1 MSTFSTQQAARLQ
14 AAQLA
19 ERRANAI
26 TTKIAQSLL
35 MIQQHDLLTTTTA
48 VAVAVASSD
57 DKDDKDAC
65 KDDSNQ
71 AQPTAPSTT
80 TADVAVTAV
89 RPELSISEQLLLLFR
104 TDRGKLPGHS
114 TVFGDPFA
122 FANVMVVAGGL
133 AELIQLNHI
142 SIRMV
147 TETRTCLWVDL
158 KTQDAL
164 IVLNE
169 STAYLP
175 TGNPALDEIK
185 SNINLATMRQSGD
198 LLDPLIKSTDRTVR
212 VKKFFRQFFVDKN
225 HSYDVTKSMLG
236 TMVENQILAP
246 RTIRCGL
253 FKMWTR
259 TKYEDTKMTADV
271 LGDVKQGLRSVV
283 DSGTASSMSSQITLR
298 LLADAQ
304 YLQNLFYC
312 CQREQLL
319 NTVFTTEEITQES
332 FGAGLASA
340 LSVDVLSEVAWNPS
354 SWFRTTEM
362 DERKLWSLC
371 SEDAEVV
378 DVVNESMLK
387 TEVPT
392 CQHHFIVATN

>member
-1 MSTFSTQQAARLQ
+1 MNNISTVQ

-35 MIQQHDLLTTTTA
+35 MIQQHDLHTTTTTTTA
-48 VAVAVASSD
+48 VAVACDD
-57 DKDDKDAC
+57 DKA
-65 KDDSNQ
+65 
-71 AQPTAPSTT
+71 ATSTT
-80 TADVAVTAV
+80 MTDVAATTV
-89 RPELSISEQLLLLFR
+89 RPELSVSEQLLLLFR
-104 TDRGKLPGHS
+104 TDRGKLSGHS

-122 FANVMVVAGGL
+122 FESVMVIAGGL
-133 AELIQLNHI
+133 AELIVMGHI

-147 TETRTCLWVDL
+147 TETHTCMWVDL
-158 KTQDAL
+158 KTQNAL

-169 STAYLP
+169 STAYLS

-198 LLDPLIKSTDRTVR
+198 LLDPLIKSTDRTVM
-212 VKKFFRQFFVDKN
+212 VKKFLRQFFVDKN
-225 HSYDVTKSMLG
+225 HSYEVTKSMLG

-283 DSGTASSMSSQITLR
+283 DDSGSASSMSSQITLR
-298 LLADAQ
+298 LLTDAQ
-304 YLQNLFYC
+304 YIQNLFYMYSYGS
-312 CQREQLL
+312 QRRQLL
-319 NTVFTTEEITQES
+319 NKVFTQEEIYT
-332 FGAGLASA
+332 GGDYTPRLGLCARKMERSW
-340 LSVDVLSEVAWNPS
+340 VL
-354 SWFRTTEM
+354 
-362 DERKLWSLC
+362 
-371 SEDAEVV
+371 
-378 DVVNESMLK
+378 
-387 TEVPT
+387 
-392 CQHHFIVATN
+392 

>member
-1 MSTFSTQQAARLQ
+1 MSTTNNISTVQ

-35 MIQQHDLLTTTTA
+35 MIQQHDLHTTTTTTTA
-48 VAVAVASSD
+48 VAVAVTSSCDD
-57 DKDDKDAC
+57 DK
-65 KDDSNQ
+65 

-80 TADVAVTAV
+80 MTDVAATTV
-89 RPELSISEQLLLLFR
+89 RPELSVSEQLLLLFR
-104 TDRGKLPGHS
+104 TDRGKLSGHS

-122 FANVMVVAGGL
+122 FESVMVIAGGL
-133 AELIQLNHI
+133 AELIVMGHI

-147 TETRTCLWVDL
+147 TETHTCMWVDL
-158 KTQDAL
+158 KTQHAL

-198 LLDPLIKSTDRTVR
+198 LLDPLIKSTDRTVM
-212 VKKFFRQFFVDKN
+212 VKKFLRQFFVDKN
-225 HSYDVTKSMLG
+225 HSYEVTKSMLG

-319 NTVFTTEEITQES
+319 NKVFTTEEITQES

>member
-1 MSTFSTQQAARLQ
+1 MSTISTTH

-35 MIQQHDLLTTTTA
+35 MIQQHDLLTTTTTTTA
-48 VAVAVASSD
+48 VAVAVSSCD
-57 DKDDKDAC
+57 NKDDKHD
-65 KDDSNQ
+65 KHDSNQ
-71 AQPTAPSTT
+71 PQPTAPTT
-80 TADVAVTAV
+80 TMVNVAATTV

-104 TDRGKLPGHS
+104 TDRGKLPGHA
-114 TVFGDPFA
+114 TVFGDQFA
-122 FANVMVVAGGL
+122 FANVIVVAGGL
-133 AELIQLNHI
+133 AELIVMGHI

-147 TETRTCLWVDL
+147 TETHPCLLWGTL
-158 KTQDAL
+158 ETQGAL

-185 SNINLATMRQSGD
+185 SNINLATLRQSGD
-198 LLDPLIKSTDRTVR
+198 LLDPLMKSTDRTVE
-212 VKKFFRQFFVDKN
+212 VKKFLRQFFVSRH
-225 HSYDVTKSMLG
+225 HSYEVTKSMLG
-236 TMVENQILAP
+236 TMVEHQILAP

-253 FKMWTR
+253 FKIWKR
-259 TKYEDTKMTADV
+259 TKYEDTKMTAAV

-283 DSGTASSMSSQITLR
+283 NSSTASSLSSKITLR

-304 YLQNLFYC
+304 YLQNVFYY

-319 NTVFTTEEITQES
+319 NKVFTKEEITQES

-340 LSVDVLSEVAWNPS
+340 LSVDILAEVTWNPILWS
-354 SWFRTTEM
+354 LRVVEM

-371 SEDAEVV
+371 SEDAVVV
-378 DVVNESMLK
+378 DVVDESMLK
-387 TEVPT
+387 TEVPI

>member
-1 MSTFSTQQAARLQ
+1 MSTTNNISTVQ

-57 DKDDKDAC
+57 DKDDKD
-65 KDDSNQ
+65 DSNQ

-104 TDRGKLPGHS
+104 TDRGKLPGHA
-114 TVFGDPFA
+114 TVFGDQFA
-122 FANVMVVAGGL
+122 FANVIVVAGGL

-198 LLDPLIKSTDRTVR
+198 LLDPLIKSTDRTVM
-212 VKKFFRQFFVDKN
+212 VKKFLRQFFVDKN
-225 HSYDVTKSMLG
+225 HSYEVTKSMLG

-283 DSGTASSMSSQITLR
+283 DDSGSASSMSSQITLR

-304 YLQNLFYC
+304 YIQNLFYMYGS
-312 CQREQLL
+312 QRGQLL
-319 NTVFTTEEITQES
+319 NKVFTQEEITQES

-340 LSVDVLSEVAWNPS
+340 LSVEMLSEVTWKS
-354 SWFRTTEM
+354 SWFRTTKM

>member
-1 MSTFSTQQAARLQ
+1 MNNISTVQ

-35 MIQQHDLLTTTTA
+35 MIQQHDLHTTTTTTTA
-48 VAVAVASSD
+48 VAVAVASCDD
-57 DKDDKDAC
+57 DKA
-65 KDDSNQ
+65 
-71 AQPTAPSTT
+71 ATST
-80 TADVAVTAV
+80 V
-89 RPELSISEQLLLLFR
+89 RPELSVSEQLLLLFR
-104 TDRGKLPGHS
+104 TDRGKLSGHS

-122 FANVMVVAGGL
+122 FESVMVIAGGL
-133 AELIQLNHI
+133 AELIVMGHI

-147 TETRTCLWVDL
+147 TETHTCMWVDL
-158 KTQDAL
+158 KTQNAL
-164 IVLNE
+164 VVLNE
-169 STAYLP
+169 STAYLS

-198 LLDPLIKSTDRTVR
+198 LLDPLIKSTDRTVM
-212 VKKFFRQFFVDKN
+212 VKKFLRQFFVDKN
-225 HSYDVTKSMLG
+225 HSYEVTKSMLG

-283 DSGTASSMSSQITLR
+283 DDSGSALSMSSQITLR

-304 YLQNLFYC
+304 YIQNLFYMYGS
-312 CQREQLL
+312 QRGQLL
-319 NTVFTTEEITQES
+319 NKVFTQEEITQES

-340 LSVDVLSEVAWNPS
+340 LSVEMLSEVMWNPS
-354 SWFRTTEM
+354 SWFRSTKM

-378 DVVNESMLK
+378 GVVEKSMLK
-387 TEVPT
+387 VEVPT
-392 CQHHFIVATN
+392 CQHHFIVATH